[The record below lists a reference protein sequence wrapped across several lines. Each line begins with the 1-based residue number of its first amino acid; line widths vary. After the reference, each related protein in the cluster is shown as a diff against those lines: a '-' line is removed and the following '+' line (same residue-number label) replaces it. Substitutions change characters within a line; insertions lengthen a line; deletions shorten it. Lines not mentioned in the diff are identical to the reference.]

1 MLATLEAYNAAIAA
15 GTSADLPVPRRGN
28 RIGVLQPPFRALA
41 VRAGITFTL
50 GGIDTDV
57 GMRVL
62 DRDGAVIPGLYAAGA
77 DAGGVYQGG
86 YMGGLVLG
94 LVHGR
99 IAGTGAA
106 SGR

>member
-1 MLATLEAYNAAIAA
+1 M
-15 GTSADLPVPRRGN
+15 
-28 RIGVLQPPFRALA
+28 
-41 VRAGITFTL
+41 RAGITFTL

-57 GMRVL
+57 AMRVL
-62 DRDGAVIPGLYAAGA
+62 DRDGEIIPGLYAAGA
-77 DAGGVYQGG
+77 DAGGTYQGG

-106 SGR
+106 AAARG